1 MQTARI
7 RLIIT
12 PRVRANERRMERV
25 SECAPQRAL
34 HTHIQYMYTREVRA
48 FVHLFAGRSF
58 AFTCESSCRATVGDL
73 SSSHYMHVVNA
84 ALNKET

>member
-1 MQTARI
+1 MRAVCI

-12 PRVRANERRMERV
+12 PRVRASERRMERV

-34 HTHIQYMYTREVRA
+34 HTYNIYVEVRA